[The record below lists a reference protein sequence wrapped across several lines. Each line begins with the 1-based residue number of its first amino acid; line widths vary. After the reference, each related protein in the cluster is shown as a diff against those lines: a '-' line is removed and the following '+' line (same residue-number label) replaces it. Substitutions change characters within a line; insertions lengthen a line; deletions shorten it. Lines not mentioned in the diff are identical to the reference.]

1 MWYIPA
7 ARSKYIKMVLGW
19 GKGSPSKGSNA
30 EDEKK
35 VLDPIALASS
45 FEPLKRAS
53 AREETN
59 VYTGAAM
66 KRTERLQGPQTNN
79 LDLTAVA
86 PYQAMPVHGPLITHN
101 KASGLEVV
109 ENGDGA
115 LSVQVRGA
123 ASLFS
128 ELLI

>member
-1 MWYIPA
+1 
-7 ARSKYIKMVLGW
+7 MVLGW
-19 GKGSPSKGSNA
+19 GKGSPSKGSNP

-45 FEPLKRAS
+45 FEPLKIVS

-109 ENGDGA
+109 ENGDGT
-115 LSVQVRGA
+115 LSVQVRG
-123 ASLFS
+123 
-128 ELLI
+128 